1 MWSAQHVRHRR
12 QALPAVGIAVVPCGT
27 RAAGLAVEVGARA
40 AGRRRRRRRRGRRRR
55 GDDAADEDSSV
66 ARGNTVPALRIL
78 LVPITRTTRPKTG

>member
-55 GDDAADEDSSV
+55 GDDAADEDSH
-66 ARGNTVPALRIL
+66 G
-78 LVPITRTTRPKTG
+78 